1 MTVPWEK
8 ACGKA
13 LTRREREY
21 LYLVA
26 QQVEASFKHPV
37 IVNIGVFRC
46 ASMYCLRAG
55 ALTARLVGVDIERCA
70 VKIHPEL
77 RAEFIIKDSR
87 TCHKGFTVPI
97 HLLFIDGDHHYAI
110 VREDIKNWIPK
121 VVEGGAAVFHD
132 YNPLPKDLRKI
143 PHLEGVR
150 RAVNEWSK
158 GSKGWTRLPAPDSLA
173 AFQHRKPP

>member
-21 LYLVA
+21 LYLA
-26 QQVEASFKHPV
+26 AHQVTVSFRHPV
-37 IVNIGVFRC
+37 IVNLGVFRC

-55 ALTARLVGVDIERCA
+55 APTARLVGIDIERCA

-77 RAEFIIKDSR
+77 RAEFIIEDSKK
-87 TCHKGFTVPI
+87 CYQGFAGPI
-97 HLLFIDGDHHYAI
+97 HLLFIDGDHHYITVAA
-110 VREDIKNWIPK
+110 DIKNWIPK
-121 VVEGGAAVFHD
+121 VTKGGAVVFHD
-132 YNPLPKDLRKI
+132 YNPLPKDLKKI

-150 RAVNEWSK
+150 RAIDEWAK
-158 GSKGWTRLPAPDSLA
+158 GSQNWYQLPTPDSLA
-173 AFQHRKPP
+173 AFQYRG